1 MSTPVDDL
9 NLRHLRAALAV
20 VETGTVI
27 AAAQAVSLSQ
37 PALTQGLA
45 RLEAALRT
53 SLFTRRPDGMTPT
66 PAGLALARRVEA
78 VQRLLAEAI
87 RGLRKGNR
95 GFARADLLLTMAQLR
110 ALVAVARGGSYVAA
124 AAATGVSQP
133 AIHRAIRDVERVC
146 GVTLVERRGRGVAL
160 TPAGVR
166 LARACRL
173 ALTELRAAV
182 EEIAAIDGRDEGR
195 IAIGAM
201 PLARAWLL
209 PTAIARFHAAEPG
222 VAFDVAE
229 GSHAE
234 LLEPLRD
241 GEFDLLVGAIRDP
254 APGPDIAQEALLV
267 DRLAIFGRA
276 GHALAGRSPDTA
288 ILARQPWLVPRRGT
302 PLRALWEGLFTA
314 RGLSL
319 PPVHIECGSVMML
332 RNLMLEGDYL
342 TLLSPEQLWVEIE
355 AGVLARIADVPASRR
370 VIGVTTRAAWHP
382 TGAQTRF
389 LALLREL
396 AASRGLSPNQ

>member
-1 MSTPVDDL
+1 MSTPVHDL

-27 AAAQAVSLSQ
+27 AAADAINLSQ

-78 VQRLLAEAI
+78 VQRLLAEAMK
-87 RGLRKGNR
+87 GLRKGTR

-110 ALVAVARGGSYVAA
+110 ALVAIARGGSYVAA

-133 AIHRAIRDVERVC
+133 AIHRAIRDVERIC
-146 GVTLVERRGRGVAL
+146 GVVLVERRGRGVAL
-160 TPAGVR
+160 TAAGIR

-173 ALTELRAAV
+173 ALGELRAAV

-234 LLEPLRD
+234 LLDPLRD

-254 APGPDIAQEALLV
+254 SPGPDIAQEALLV

-276 GHALAGRSPDTA
+276 GHPLAGNAPDA
-288 ILARQPWLVPRRGT
+288 AMLARQPWLVPRAGT
-302 PLRALWEGLFTA
+302 PLRALWEGLFD
-314 RGLSL
+314 GLAL
-319 PPVHIECGSVMML
+319 PPVRIECGSVMML
-332 RNLMLEGDYL
+332 RNLMREGDYL

-355 AGVLARIADVPASRR
+355 AGILTRIADVPESTR
-370 VIGVTTRAAWHP
+370 VIGITTRAAWHP
-382 TGAQTRF
+382 TQAQARF
-389 LALLREL
+389 IASLREL
-396 AASRGLSPNQ
+396 ATTRTLSANQ

>member
-1 MSTPVDDL
+1 MSGHVHDL

-20 VETGTVI
+20 IETGTVI

-37 PALTQGLA
+37 PALTQGIA

-66 PAGLALARRVEA
+66 PAGLALGRRVEA
-78 VQRLLAEAI
+78 VQRLLAEAMK
-87 RGLRKGNR
+87 GLRRGTR

-110 ALVAVARGGSYVAA
+110 ALVAMARGGSYVAA
-124 AAATGVSQP
+124 AATTGVSQP
-133 AIHRAIRDVERVC
+133 AIHRAIRDIERIC
-146 GVTLVERRGRGVAL
+146 GTTLVERRGRGVAL
-160 TPAGVR
+160 TAAGVR

-173 ALTELRAAV
+173 ALNELRAAI
-182 EEIAAIDGRDEGR
+182 EEIAAIEGRDEGR

-254 APGPDIAQEALLV
+254 VPGPDIAQEALLV
-267 DRLAIFGRA
+267 DRLAIFGRT
-276 GHALAGRSPDTA
+276 GHPLAGTAPDA
-288 ILARQPWLVPRRGT
+288 AALARQPWLVPRAGT
-302 PLRALWEGLFTA
+302 PLRSLWEGLFA
-314 RGLSL
+314 NHPL
-319 PPVHIECGSVMML
+319 PPVAIECGSVMML

-342 TLLSPEQLWVEIE
+342 TLLSPEQLWVEVQ
-355 AGVLARIADVPASRR
+355 AGVLTRIADVPDSTR

-382 TGAQTRF
+382 TGAQARF
-389 LALLREL
+389 IALLRDL
-396 AASRGLSPNQ
+396 AQSRTLSPNQ